1 MCPAWR
7 WCSPMREGRNARAAG
22 WSSPKW
28 APTPP
33 MTISATAAR
42 RPSDD
47 RISFPPLLAGEVPP
61 PGRTSGRDNGG
72 TFRTMNPQR
81 AGWLVAAAALIADQ
95 LSKNYLLYGLD
106 FRSLGP
112 AARIAILPFFDLVMV
127 WNRGVSYGL
136 FQAGSFVGT
145 LVLTGFSL
153 AAVVAL
159 SWGLMKAERPILGVG
174 LGLVIGGALG
184 NVIARILYGAVGD
197 FFRFYAFGHDWY
209 VFKVAAAAITVGV
222 VVLLL
227 DAFIRPESKS
237 VGSRQ
242 SGD

>member
-1 MCPAWR
+1 MMPGAGVVFAHAKGAKC
-7 WCSPMREGRNARAAG
+7 ARCWMILPEVG
-22 WSSPKW
+22 
-28 APTPP
+28 TNPP
-33 MTISATAAR
+33 IPISATAAR
-42 RPSDD
+42 RRWDD
-47 RISFPPLLAGEVPP
+47 ASARRVAG
-61 PGRTSGRDNGG
+61 GACR
-72 TFRTMNPQR
+72 
-81 AGWLVAAAALIADQ
+81 ALIADQ

-112 AARIAILPFFDLVMV
+112 AARIGVLPFFDLVMV

-136 FQAGSFVGT
+136 FQAGSFAGMA
-145 LVLTGFSL
+145 VLTLFSL

-159 SWGLMKAERPILGVG
+159 SWWLIKAERLILGVG

-184 NVIARILYGAVGD
+184 NVIDRILYGAVAD
-197 FFRFYAFGHDWY
+197 FFHFYAFGHDWY
-209 VFKVAAAAITVGV
+209 VFNVADAAITVGV